1 MVMDVLDMV
10 VILAMLDMLLAM
22 LPLFIMVMA
31 SPMLPTL
38 QVLSMLPS
46 ARLTHNLLRPHSPQ
60 SNSTLATLFSTQLAI
75 KMKAEQS
82 QSNTRG

>member
-22 LPLFIMVMA
+22 LP
-31 SPMLPTL
+31 
-38 QVLSMLPS
+38 S
-46 ARLTHNLLRPHSPQ
+46 ARLTYNLLRPHSPQ

-82 QSNTRG
+82 QSNTRGH